1 MCGVLRTTKGDKEM
15 GKVVMNI
22 IRDMNPNTKK
32 HIYEVYA
39 YGRLYQFLSY
49 EKAKEFYD
57 RAKEDILKRGLAV

>member
-1 MCGVLRTTKGDKEM
+1 M